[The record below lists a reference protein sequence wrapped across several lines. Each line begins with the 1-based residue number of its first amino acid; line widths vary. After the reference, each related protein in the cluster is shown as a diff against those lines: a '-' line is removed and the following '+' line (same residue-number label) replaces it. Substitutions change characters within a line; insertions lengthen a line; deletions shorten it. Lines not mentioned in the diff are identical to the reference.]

1 MRDSFDLCGALALF
15 AGVVLAS
22 PIAAAQSCPACEQ
35 ATVVQ
40 AGDTPFVG
48 SATGCFIPASEAACP
63 LPSNNTLF
71 FAFTPKQSGL
81 YRISTCTGAPAGGS
95 LTVLSVW
102 SDCSEFSF
110 LAYGIAGCPSG
121 GAEGSLIGDVEL
133 QQGITYRIGIGAS
146 CCVEDFI
153 ESGILSID
161 PIDAPGTGCA
171 EATVAVVG
179 TNAYDT
185 TDRDEIV
192 DLAGFCDPAPAG
204 QPFDRRIHNAQY
216 FKFTPSATGTY
227 RISTCGQGE
236 QIWERIAVMAGC
248 SPTDG
253 VIACS
258 DSGCYTPDDNTGA
271 TIRAVLLEAGVEYT
285 ILIGGVFGSQSGT
298 GAFVIEPFVE
308 CTGPKPTVQELE
320 ACGDDTN
327 AGCLGS
333 PQSAE
338 PIELGDSVR
347 GTMWAAN
354 GVRDTDWYS
363 IELKEG
369 TNLTLELNSTVPSF
383 ATIFFSNCTT
393 SLFMDQTAGVCPA
406 LTDGECLP
414 AGQYYI
420 VVASYEF
427 YNFPCGYDGGN
438 NYTLTVSGKP
448 CDASPPPNDLCVDA
462 IEVSEG
468 ATPFDNYYAGAD
480 IDFAT
485 CALIGRDVWFSFTA
499 PETRDYKIAVCN
511 GAVPFNSG
519 MDIWTACPDKSGQ
532 LLACN
537 RDAND
542 PNCGNSSFSTIILPM
557 TSGQTVLVRVGSE
570 FFFDVLPPGDAELV
584 ITALGEELVCGD
596 PDAGDCCVVSDQPN
610 CNDVECCNF
619 ICIFDPACCG
629 TAWDATCVASASLF
643 CYFTCG
649 LPPENDACSTPLPAT
664 VGANLF
670 RNARAEGSTQT
681 TCGTIYSDVWFEYT
695 ATTDQPVTIS
705 ICPADGG
712 WALVTGGDY
721 GDLDTRLAVFDGCDG
736 ALVACNDNAC
746 GTLSRVTFTPTC
758 DATYLIA
765 IGSKDDAEG
774 IYSQGVGSFTLIQ
787 SGSCGGG
794 CAADLNGDGEVGA
807 QDLAALLNAWGG
819 AAGDLN
825 GDGTT
830 DAQDLAALLSTWGPC
845 VS

>member
-1 MRDSFDLCGALALF
+1 MLNGFKLRGALSMS
-15 AGVVLAS
+15 AGLLVAV
-22 PIAAAQSCPACEQ
+22 PAAEAQLCPACES

-40 AGDTPFVG
+40 AGDTPFTG
-48 SATGCFIPASEAACP
+48 SATGCFIPAVENGCL
-63 LPSNNTLF
+63 LPSNNTF
-71 FAFTPKQSGL
+71 FFSFTPTESGL
-81 YRISTCTGAPAGGS
+81 HRISTCSGAPSGGS

-102 SDCSEFSF
+102 SDCSQFSF
-110 LAYGIAGCPSG
+110 LACGIAGCPSG
-121 GAEGSLIGDVEL
+121 GADGSLISDIDL
-133 QQGITYRIGIGAS
+133 QEGITYRIGIGAS
-146 CCVEDFI
+146 CCGEDFI
-153 ESGILSID
+153 ESGILSIA
-161 PIDAPGTGCA
+161 PIDSPGTGCGS
-171 EATVAVVG
+171 ATVAVVG
-179 TNAYDT
+179 LNAYDT
-185 TDRDEIV
+185 NDRNEIV
-192 DLAGFCDPAPAG
+192 DLSGYCDPAPAG

-216 FKFTPSATGTY
+216 FRFTPPASDTY

-236 QIWERIAVMAGC
+236 QVWERIAVMAGC

-420 VVASYEF
+420 VVAPYEF
-427 YNFPCGYDGGN
+427 WNFPCGYDGGN
-438 NYTLTVSGKP
+438 DYTLTVSGPP
-448 CDASPPPNDLCVDA
+448 CDASPPPNDRCVDA
-462 IEVSEG
+462 VPVTEG
-468 ATPFDNYYAGAD
+468 ATPFDNYFAGAE
-480 IDFAT
+480 IDYET
-485 CALIGRDVWFSFTA
+485 CARIGRDVWFTFTA
-499 PETRDYKIAVCN
+499 EKTGDHKLSICN
-511 GAVPFNSG
+511 GAVAFNSG
-519 MDIWTACPDKSGQ
+519 MDIWTACPNDAGE
-532 LLACN
+532 LIACN
-537 RDAND
+537 RDASD
-542 PNCGNSSFSTIILPM
+542 PNCGNSSFSTVILPM
-557 TSGQTVLVRVGSE
+557 TPGQTVLIRVGSE
-570 FFFDVLPPGDAELV
+570 WFFDLLPPGEAELIV
-584 ITALGEELVCGD
+584 AFVGDEPICGD
-596 PDAGDCCVVSDQPN
+596 PDAGDCCATSKQPF

-619 ICIFDPACCG
+619 VCLLDPPCC
-629 TAWDATCVASASLF
+629 ADRWDTTCVASAALY
-643 CYFTCG
+643 CYSTCG
-649 LPPENDACSTPLPAT
+649 LPPDNDECTTPRTAT
-664 VGANLF
+664 EGSNLF
-670 RNARAEGSTQT
+670 RNNQATGTTAT
-681 TCGTIYSDVWFEYT
+681 TCGAIFSDVWFEYT
-695 ATTDQPVTIS
+695 AKTDGLVTLS
-705 ICPADGG
+705 LCDAEGG
-712 WALVTGGDY
+712 WALITSGDY
-721 GDLDTRLAVFDGCDG
+721 GDLDTRIAVFDSCDG
-736 ALVACNDNAC
+736 TLVACNDDAC
-746 GTLSRVTFTPTC
+746 GVRSRVAFAPTC
-758 DATYLIA
+758 GATYRIA
-765 IGSKDDAEG
+765 IGSRDNAEG
-774 IYSQGVGSFTLIQ
+774 IYSQGVGAFTLTET
-787 SGSCGGG
+787 GACGGG
-794 CAADLNGDGEVGA
+794 CSADLNGDGSVGA
-807 QDLAALLNAWGG
+807 QDLAALLGAWDGP
-819 AAGDLN
+819 AGDIN

-830 DAQDLAALLSTWGPC
+830 NAQDLGALLAAWGPC